1 MMICR
6 AKMLCMLLWQKI
18 IRICCGNTIYSFFI
32 INFKSRYFRQKYVSK
47 TLLKYLENKYIR
59 HSKSCISEITLD
71 LIPLNQFHI
80 INYMSLITICLMYTM
95 MLNNSRGMQ
104 SFYLRNGIAEI
115 RVKLIFN
122 YISFV

>member
-1 MMICR
+1 MISR

-18 IRICCGNTIYSFFI
+18 IRICCGNTIYFFFI
-32 INFKSRYFRQKYVSK
+32 INFKSRYFRLKYVSK

-59 HSKSCISEITLD
+59 HSKSCTLD

-80 INYMSLITICLMYTM
+80 INCLSLIAICLMYTM

-104 SFYLRNGIAEI
+104 SFYLRNRIAEI